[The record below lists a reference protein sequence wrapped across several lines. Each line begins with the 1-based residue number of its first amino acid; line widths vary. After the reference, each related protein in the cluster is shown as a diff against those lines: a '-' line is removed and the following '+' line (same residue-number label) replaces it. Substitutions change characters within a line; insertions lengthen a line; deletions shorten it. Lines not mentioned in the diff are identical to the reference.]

1 MTSEILYPNSYNRE
15 LILDLTLGAWSV
27 YSMDHPG
34 FPKIHDYLSLPGYY
48 LEDTI
53 INGYNNAGVLVTD
66 GAGNTITVVRQ
77 TSTDRTT
84 DSRKERFKFLITHNT
99 LVSLAEYRDYSF
111 TDWVSIDNIGTD
123 FSSYLI
129 TGYNLAGDMAREKQ
143 VVYLQIFCNKTET
156 VYTMSGN
163 NVVLARQSSC
173 KVQSQWDWNNS
184 IAQGKWGPVFQ
195 AYRFLRPQP
204 VSPVSGDEFNYG
216 ETVITTKNKLRG
228 RGRALSLYI
237 QSEAG
242 KDMKLLGWNV
252 LATVNG
258 EP

>member
-1 MTSEILYPNSYNRE
+1 MTSEISYPNSYNRE

-27 YSMDHPG
+27 YDMNHAT
-34 FPKIHDYLSLPGYY
+34 FPNIHDYIPIPGFY
-48 LEDTI
+48 LTNNTVNVYD
-53 INGYNNAGVLVTD
+53 NAGVLVTD
-66 GAGNTITVVRQ
+66 GSGNPVTVVRQ

-84 DSRKERFKFLITHNT
+84 DPRKERFKFLITRST
-99 LVSLAEYRDYSF
+99 DVSIAEYRDYSF
-111 TDWVSIDNIGTD
+111 TDWVTIDGTGVD

-129 TGYNLAGDMAREKQ
+129 TGYNLAGDMARHKQ
-143 VVYLQIFCNKTET
+143 VIYLQIFCNRTET
-156 VYTMSGN
+156 VYTLDGGT
-163 NVVLARQSSC
+163 VLARQSSC

-184 IAQGKWGPVFQ
+184 AAQGKWGPVFQ

-204 VSPVSGDEFNYG
+204 ASPSPGDSFDYG

-237 QSEAG
+237 QSEAK

-252 LATVNG
+252 LTTING